1 MIGDIALSSEHL
13 NADATL
19 VTVLLFMLQS
29 MQWREVLFI
38 LNSVVEA
45 LQALRLKPTMIVDQ
59 FLRINNWDDLFVLDG
74 HQRTVASTLPSQ
86 VASEICNFKQAW
98 NGGRPTRTRLTITL
112 TTKTHPALFKDPRM
126 QLFPCDL
133 NCEELANH
141 VSPAF
146 SDPYEIHFATLGS
159 TWCRILTRIRSYT
172 PLA

>member
-1 MIGDIALSSEHL
+1 M
-13 NADATL
+13 
-19 VTVLLFMLQS
+19 
-29 MQWREVLFI
+29 
-38 LNSVVEA
+38 NSVVEA

-86 VASEICNFKQAW
+86 VASEIRNSKQAW

-112 TTKTHPALFKDPRM
+112 TTKTHPALFKDPRL
-126 QLFPCDL
+126 QPFPCDL

-159 TWCRILTRIRSYT
+159 TW
-172 PLA
+172 